1 MAELTNEQ
9 KKAWAKTLYTRET
22 LTQAEIAERVGV
34 SRVTVNNWIGKG
46 NWEQLKASITITREE
61 QLKNLYRQLAELN
74 NAIMGKPEGERF
86 PNAAE
91 ADTISKLSNAI
102 KKLETEVGLADIIS
116 VFSDLLKWVR
126 TYDSTQAKEITRFWT
141 RLSNQNYPDMAKK
154 RLTPQDRIALDNWNE
169 LVASVREHSDIN
181 PTDTETEI
189 RQRRER
195 LEKNDEEWFKYYFA
209 MYCTCESAAFHKK
222 ATGRLMRNNRWYEVR
237 AWSRELAKSARSMM
251 EISKLAL
258 TKKIRNVLLIS
269 NSADNAERLLLPFM
283 ANFEENQRIIQDYGQ
298 QKKPGAWETGE
309 FTCMSGCSFR
319 AIGAGQSPR
328 GTRNKNF
335 RPDFILVDDIDTDE
349 ECRNPERIKTKWK
362 WLEEALIPTMS
373 VSGNYRILF
382 NGNIIAPDCCIK
394 RAIEKAT
401 ELKAKGIGHVDII
414 NIRGK
419 DGLSVW
425 PEKNSEEDID
435 LFLSLVSAAAAQK
448 EFFNNPVVDGGVFA
462 EITYGKVP
470 ALSKFKFLVIYG
482 DPAPGENKT
491 KKSST
496 KTVCLLGKL
505 AGRLYLIKTFLDRG
519 LNAEFV
525 EWYIK
530 LLEFVGGKTTVYCY
544 MENNKLQDP
553 FFQQVFQP
561 IVRRIRRERK
571 ISLYITGDEEK
582 KTDKATRIEA
592 NLEPLNREGNLVL
605 NEAEKDNPHM
615 KRMAEQFKLFNLQ
628 LTYPADGPDC
638 VEGGNRIIDRK
649 ARQSEKPVIVTR
661 KSTRSQNKY
670 RV

>member
-1 MAELTNEQ
+1 M
-9 KKAWAKTLYTRET
+9 
-22 LTQAEIAERVGV
+22 
-34 SRVTVNNWIGKG
+34 
-46 NWEQLKASITITREE
+46 
-61 QLKNLYRQLAELN
+61 
-74 NAIMGKPEGERF
+74 
-86 PNAAE
+86 
-91 ADTISKLSNAI
+91 
-102 KKLETEVGLADIIS
+102 
-116 VFSDLLKWVR
+116 
-126 TYDSTQAKEITRFWT
+126 
-141 RLSNQNYPDMAKK
+141 SNQNYPDMAKK

-222 ATGRLMRNNRWYEVR
+222 ATGRMMRNSRWYEVR

-309 FTCMSGCSFR
+309 FTCMCGCSFR

-470 ALSKFKFLVIYG
+470 ALSRFKFLVIYG

-491 KKSST
+491 KKKFHQNGVPARET
-496 KTVCLLGKL
+496 RGKAL
-505 AGRLYLIKTFLDRG
+505 SDKNVPGQGAERGICRVVHQAAGVRG
-519 LNAEFV
+519 R
-525 EWYIK
+525 
-530 LLEFVGGKTTVYCY
+530 
-544 MENNKLQDP
+544 ENNRVLLHGE
-553 FFQQVFQP
+553 QQVTGSFFPAGIPAHRAADTQGKENITVHHRGRGEEDRQGHTYRGEPGTAQP
-561 IVRRIRRERK
+561 
-571 ISLYITGDEEK
+571 GG
-582 KTDKATRIEA
+582 
-592 NLEPLNREGNLVL
+592 EPDTQRG
-605 NEAEKDNPHM
+605 
-615 KRMAEQFKLFNLQ
+615 
-628 LTYPADGPDC
+628 
-638 VEGGNRIIDRK
+638 
-649 ARQSEKPVIVTR
+649 
-661 KSTRSQNKY
+661 
-670 RV
+670 

>member
-1 MAELTNEQ
+1 
-9 KKAWAKTLYTRET
+9 
-22 LTQAEIAERVGV
+22 
-34 SRVTVNNWIGKG
+34 
-46 NWEQLKASITITREE
+46 
-61 QLKNLYRQLAELN
+61 
-74 NAIMGKPEGERF
+74 
-86 PNAAE
+86 
-91 ADTISKLSNAI
+91 
-102 KKLETEVGLADIIS
+102 
-116 VFSDLLKWVR
+116 
-126 TYDSTQAKEITRFWT
+126 
-141 RLSNQNYPDMAKK
+141 MAKK

-335 RPDFILVDDIDTDE
+335 RPDCILIDDIDTDE
-349 ECRNPERIKTKWK
+349 ECRNPERIKAKWK

-373 VSGNYRILF
+373 VSGHYRVLF
-382 NGNIIAPDCCIK
+382 NGNIIAADCCIT
-394 RAIEKAT
+394 RAIEKAE

-419 DGLSVW
+419 NGVSSW

-435 LFLSLVSAAAAQK
+435 RTLSKISKKAAQG
-448 EFFNNPVVDGGVFA
+448 EYFNNPISVGEVFENIA
-462 EITYGKVP
+462 YGKVP
-470 ALSKFKFLVIYG
+470 ALSKFKFLVVYG
-482 DPAPGENKT
+482 DPAPGESKG
-491 KKSST
+491 KKGKSF
-496 KTVCLLGKL
+496 KTVSLCGKL
-505 AGRLYLIKTFLDRG
+505 GGRLYVIKTFLAQA
-519 LNAEFV
+519 LNAEFID
-525 EWYIK
+525 WYVRM
-530 LLEFVGGKTTVYCY
+530 LEFVGGKTNVYCY

-553 FFQQVFQP
+553 FFQQVFKP
-561 IVRRIRRERK
+561 LVAKVRREQKIALFIR
-571 ISLYITGDEEK
+571 GDEEK

-592 NLEPLNREGNLVL
+592 NLEPLNREGNLIL
-605 NEAEKDNPHM
+605 NEAERDNPHM
-615 KRMAEQFKLFNLQ
+615 KELEDQFKLFT
-628 LTYPADGPDC
+628 LTMRYPADGPDA
-638 VEGGNRIIDRK
+638 VEGANRIIDELIRRIEPPVFRSRK
-649 ARQSEKPVIVTR
+649 DVR
-661 KSTRSQNKY
+661 KRNKK
-670 RV
+670 RL